1 MEEAH
6 TRLSNAGTDDPD
18 TLDNT
23 GKTVFTQIY
32 DRPDPRD
39 YYLTL
44 GRHNYLIP
52 DAATPV
58 FQTIYTAYREA
69 RHANRLHIT
78 DIGCSYGINAA
89 LHKYG
94 LSMSQLMARYAA
106 KAAAG
111 IDTQSL
117 EEDDKRFFRSLEPV
131 DDLVFYGLDVAA
143 NAIRYAIATRVL
155 DDGSAR
161 NLEDEA
167 MTPSEARPLGATDII
182 ISTGAVGYVTEK
194 TFSRVIDACG
204 KEKPWLALF
213 VLRQFRAGDI
223 AEALKPYG
231 YVCETLESA
240 LFPQRRFTDGGE
252 QREALA
258 RLSEIGRTPTP
269 VEEAGWYAANFVL
282 MRPDA
287 DARTQSLEQMMP
299 ASRLPTAS
307 YI

>member
-1 MEEAH
+1 MEEAQ
-6 TRLSNAGTDDPD
+6 TRLSD
-18 TLDNT
+18 TSLDQT

-32 DRPDPRD
+32 DQPDPRD

-58 FQTIYTAYREA
+58 FQTIYAAYRQA
-69 RHANRLHIT
+69 RRANRLHIT

-111 IDTQSL
+111 IDTRSL

-143 NAIRYAIATRVL
+143 NAIRYGIATRVL

-161 NLEDEA
+161 NLETE
-167 MTPSEARPLGATDII
+167 TLQPEQARPLGATDII
-182 ISTGAVGYVTEK
+182 ISTGAVGYVTAK
-194 TFSRVIDACG
+194 TFTRVIEACG
-204 KEKPWLALF
+204 QEKPWLALF

-231 YVCETLESA
+231 YVCEELESA
-240 LFPQRRFTDGGE
+240 LFPQRRFTDADE
-252 QREALA
+252 QREALS
-258 RLSEIGRTPTP
+258 RLKDVGRVPTP

-282 MRPDA
+282 MRPA
-287 DARTQSLEQMMP
+287 AEAATLSLENMMP
-299 ASRLPTAS
+299 PSRLPTAS